1 MPGRSRRSISPAGDG
16 SMIAAAI
23 IEPSPAGEM
32 LRRLLPGIL
41 VVPLVIGWFARQAE
55 VQAYYDSA
63 ATLAIFAVANV
74 VVLVLFAWATI
85 GAVRRADRDR
95 QVALI
100 DLRGQREW
108 LSTTL
113 GSIGEGVIA
122 TDPNGSDRGPSEQDQ
137 D

>member
-1 MPGRSRRSISPAGDG
+1 MARSARRFWPPGSSRPRRSAGSPQR
-16 SMIAAAI
+16 S
-23 IEPSPAGEM
+23 S
-32 LRRLLPGIL
+32 RRLLPGIL

-122 TDPNGSDRGPSEQDQ
+122 TDPNGSVLLLNKVAEEPVS
-137 D
+137 